1 LASAFALKSKG
12 FAHAVIV
19 ASRLS
24 IFSEIQY
31 ERQPCRLI
39 EIQLR
44 RGRLAEA
51 ESAMRRGLGDR
62 DGALIEMERVN
73 AVDGRQLGLAPI

>member
-1 LASAFALKSKG
+1 
-12 FAHAVIV
+12 VIV
-19 ASRLS
+19 ALRLS

-31 ERQPCRLI
+31 ERQPYRLI

-73 AVDGRQLGLAPI
+73 VVDSRQLGLAPI